1 MDPVGP
7 EIISELAPKIVT
19 ILWNAY
25 KFNVEKIIF
34 CQFPKCKRNLIST

>member
-25 KFNVEKIIF
+25 KFNQKKLSSAN
-34 CQFPKCKRNLIST
+34 FPNARGI